1 MNGVFIALGGILVGF
16 ALSLI
21 FYKSITLQLVKSVTG
36 ITKWYILP
44 TLQEM
49 RNTMQILHN
58 SGAKDYS
65 CELKRMENI
74 IAKAEEMNKSGEKL
88 I

>member
-1 MNGVFIALGGILVGF
+1 MNSIFIALGSGLVGF

-21 FYKSITLQLVKSVTG
+21 FYKSITLRMVKN
-36 ITKWYILP
+36 ITSITQWYILP
-44 TLQEM
+44 TLKEM

-58 SGAKDYS
+58 SGAKDHS
-65 CELKRMENI
+65 CELTKMDI
-74 IAKAEEMNKSGEKL
+74 IIEKAEEMNKSGEKL

>member
-16 ALSLI
+16 ALSLL